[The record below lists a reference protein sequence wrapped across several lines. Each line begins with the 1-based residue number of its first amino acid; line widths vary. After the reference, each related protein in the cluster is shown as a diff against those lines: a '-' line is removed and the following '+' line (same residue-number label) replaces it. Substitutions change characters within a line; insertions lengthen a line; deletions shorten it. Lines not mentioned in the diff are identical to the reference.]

1 MLVNA
6 NMHTR
11 DIPQERREKFALLG
25 SNDYIMLP
33 SGEIRRKIAKQWRNK
48 AEKKAY
54 RKAYTAHRLD
64 AQEEMAVERAMDDWN
79 AVLTP

>member
-1 MLVNA
+1 
-6 NMHTR
+6 MHTR
-11 DIPQERREKFALLG
+11 DIQQERREKFALLG

-54 RKAYTAHRLD
+54 RKAYTTHRLD
-64 AQEEMAVERAMDDWN
+64 MQMERAMDDWN